1 MEGGM
6 SRIVAL
12 SMDGL
17 GIGIG
22 SGSEHVADLA
32 AWLDAEDTL
41 RGCTRRAPGPVPEGA
56 LGADLA
62 QLAVS
67 LGSGGAATA
76 MASVVV
82 AWLRRRAG
90 AVSVRVTR
98 PDGSA
103 LELRADRVRALD
115 AAGLRVQVDQLAAL
129 AWPGCAGQNTPGDG
143 HGPT

>member
-1 MEGGM
+1 MERNMEDGM

-17 GIGIG
+17 GIG
-22 SGSEHVADLA
+22 SEDVAGLA
-32 AWLDAEDTL
+32 AWLDTEDTL
-41 RGCTRRAPGPVPEGA
+41 RGCTRRVLGTMPEGA

-82 AWLRRRAG
+82 AWLRRRVG
-90 AVSVRVTR
+90 AVSVRVSR

-115 AAGLRVQVDQLAAL
+115 AAGLRAQVDQLAAL
-129 AWPGCAGQNTPGDG
+129 AWPGCAGQNTAGDG